1 MITKNR
7 KCNIIINEK
16 PKTNKYHNTKVI
28 YEGIKFDSKKEANR
42 YKELKFLEKVG
53 IISDLELQS
62 KFLLQPGYVNAKCEK
77 IRPIYY
83 VADFYYYDNELKK
96 YVVED
101 TKGVKTDVY
110 KLKKKIFEYQ
120 YRDKTIVEL

>member
-1 MITKNR
+1 MVKI
-7 KCNIIINEK
+7 
-16 PKTNKYHNTKVI
+16 NKYHNTKVI
-28 YEGIKFDSKKEANR
+28 YNGIKFDSKKEAER
-42 YKELKFLEKVG
+42 YKELKLLEKVG
-53 IISDLELQS
+53 VISDLELQS
-62 KFLLQPGYVNAKCEK
+62 KFLLQPGYVNAKGEK

-110 KLKKKIFEYQ
+110 KLKKKMFEYQ
-120 YRDKTIVEL
+120 YIDKTIVEL

>member
-7 KCNIIINEK
+7 RCNIIINEK
-16 PKTNKYHNTKVI
+16 PKTNKYHNTKII
-28 YEGIKFDSKKEANR
+28 YDGIKFDSKKEANR
-42 YKELKFLEKVG
+42 YKELKLLEKRG

-62 KFLLQPGYVNAKCEK
+62 KFLLQPGYVNAKREK

-110 KLKKKIFEYQ
+110 KLKKKMFEYQ
-120 YRDKTIVEL
+120 YRDKTIIEL